1 LANQLFMALHR
12 RWCADVLRSWSPTHA
27 ELIEW
32 SPKLRM
38 FLKCFYVFQN
48 EKNATFN
55 YVFLSCWNRFCRTM
69 LPIRPF
75 PLILGH
81 SALSRTPWH
90 HCSVRGCE
98 VHMTCDVAV
107 TNCTLRYAR
116 SVGRSSR
123 RWDGRWRRP
132 TDRRKSCLLSR
143 RRTDSPWRFG
153 PPSIVC
159 TGRFVS
165 RLRRCHLHCILLLVT
180 QWAPCVALEVIIVKK
195 LNSLK
200 HLVRTT
206 AAESHN

>member
-1 LANQLFMALHR
+1 MANQLFMALHR
-12 RWCADVLRSWSPTHA
+12 RWCAGVLRSWSPTHA

-69 LPIRPF
+69 LAIRPF

-81 SALSRTPWH
+81 WALSRTPWH
-90 HCSVRGCE
+90 QCSVRGAAWLWGAHDMRRRGDE
-98 VHMTCDVAV
+98 LHAA
-107 TNCTLRYAR
+107 LRSVAR

-180 QWAPCVALEVIIVKK
+180 QWAPCVSLEVIIVKK
-195 LNSLK
+195 
-200 HLVRTT
+200 T
-206 AAESHN
+206 

>member
-1 LANQLFMALHR
+1 MCWCVKKLITHSR
-12 RWCADVLRSWSPTHA
+12 RINWVVSETTYVFKVFLR
-27 ELIEW
+27 
-32 SPKLRM
+32 
-38 FLKCFYVFQN
+38 FLKW
-48 EKNATFN
+48 KKTRLLITF
-55 YVFLSCWNRFCRTM
+55 FLSCWNRFCRTM

-90 HCSVRGCE
+90 HCGVRGCE

-107 TNCTLRYAR
+107 TNCPLRCATL
-116 SVGRSSR
+116 GRSSR

-159 TGRFVS
+159 TRRFVS

>member
-1 LANQLFMALHR
+1 MKKTRLLITFFWVVETGFVEQCFPSVHFRLFWVIR
-12 RWCADVLRSWSPTHA
+12 RCHARRGITAACVVL
-27 ELIEW
+27 
-32 SPKLRM
+32 
-38 FLKCFYVFQN
+38 
-48 EKNATFN
+48 
-55 YVFLSCWNRFCRTM
+55 
-69 LPIRPF
+69 
-75 PLILGH
+75 
-81 SALSRTPWH
+81 
-90 HCSVRGCE
+90 RGCE

-107 TNCTLRYAR
+107 TNCPLRYAR

-195 LNSLK
+195 TWQFKTSCKDDCGWITQLK
-200 HLVRTT
+200 QQISKRRYYLAAHRRLVIFDPPKNPRPLTD
-206 AAESHN
+206 HQKCC